1 MSKFELRK
9 YLLKNFMTEYFMN
22 NLVRVKMNK
31 RLLTFFIRL
40 NVVPT
45 LVIAVTLKWPFITLR
60 AVVPRL

>member
-1 MSKFELRK
+1 
-9 YLLKNFMTEYFMN
+9 MTEYFMN